1 MRFMRDLSPETPR
14 LLRRCYKES
23 QHHRVR
29 QRAHCILLSFAGK
42 TTTELMHI
50 FAVERLTIYH
60 WFNAWEK
67 RRFAGLY
74 DHAKCG
80 RPPKL
85 TPAEQAQ
92 AQHYI
97 VHHPQHMKK
106 VVHLLEHE
114 TSKRV
119 STKTIKRLL
128 KKIAMSGSG
137 ASRPQRKSLILC
149 NMSAAQP
156 SYIACMTVK
165 SVERV
170 MGGILMPPVCV

>member
-1 MRFMRDLSPETPR
+1 MRFMRDLSPETQR

-29 QRAHCILLSFAGK
+29 QRAHCILLSFSGK

-60 WFNAWEK
+60 WFDAWEK

-85 TPAEQAQ
+85 TEAEQ
-92 AQHYI
+92 
-97 VHHPQHMKK
+97 
-106 VVHLLEHE
+106 E

-128 KKIAMSGSG
+128 KKSLCLETDQARTREG
-137 ASRPQRKSLILC
+137 ARSCTI
-149 NMSAAQP
+149 
-156 SYIACMTVK
+156 
-165 SVERV
+165 
-170 MGGILMPPVCV
+170 